1 MPSYEPVKG
10 DEAIGSS
17 RSSKSKY
24 LRVAVIGIVATLG
37 IFMLT
42 SINSSNEAELG
53 HKHKSAPE
61 PTAAPTIEDSLGFCC
76 FYGGCDDCKAKANG
90 FCGQSPEN
98 CATCT
103 GSYCSNPT
111 AAPTIF
117 VPDPTTSPVA
127 SPTAAADPVASPSMA
142 PVAPPTD
149 AAPDA
154 DAEVPP

>member
-1 MPSYEPVKG
+1 MLSTVGIFQKSFINHLAHHRRRRGSIRARMPSYEPVKG

-42 SINSSNEAELG
+42 SMNSSNEAELG

-111 AAPTIF
+111 L
-117 VPDPTTSPVA
+117 
-127 SPTAAADPVASPSMA
+127 
-142 PVAPPTD
+142 
-149 AAPDA
+149 
-154 DAEVPP
+154 